1 MHAWAGIAIAQVAL
15 LAFSLRR
22 VWRLVHVREIPA
34 TVPAAVQVA
43 GEPAART
50 LWLPGLAILVVAAL
64 AMIVFVGDGGGWAVL
79 AMLGTAVLAADQLL
93 LDGVLVAS
101 LCTRDA
107 TDAPEAP

>member
-22 VWRLVHVREIPA
+22 LWRLVHAGVASGLDGEAPAVEPA
-34 TVPAAVQVA
+34 TRV
-43 GEPAART
+43 
-50 LWLPGLAILVVAAL
+50 LWLPGVAILVVAAL

-93 LDGVLVAS
+93 LDGALVAS
-101 LCTRDA
+101 LCTRDPSVSG
-107 TDAPEAP
+107 APEAP